1 MSSVSNNTSLM
12 SLIPSDF
19 VMAFPRMV
27 ARAGSFA
34 FVTVP
39 ERLDNMIGLRG
50 GGSMIAEATGNGSMK
65 MISTAFSSDSSP
77 GAALPSAAGAAAT
90 EAPRLSSFS
99 FHQVRNFGGIFAYMT
114 SKWALACFTLV
125 SLYHVQ
131 IIAPQY
137 RNLTNERQ
145 AIILNRTQIYAS
157 ARRHINFS
165 WPIRL
170 AIRIM
175 PIIMFLSHTLSF
187 LQAMRCQTSPNYSY
201 LRYGKADKHLDLDF
215 SGDGGIIYWISSML
229 LFWENDASSCLAVD
243 MIPSRSEVWDRSGS
257 LSLLWPFFQSLCLG
271 QFVET
276 LSCAVQGRQLMT
288 ETGMSIFEHSLAFA
302 ESEAMISNQLGF
314 SLWSAHKATKANATS
329 SQPDPVGKLF
339 TRSEILEKMNTP
351 PEVLLMV
358 LISSLN
364 NLSSQILG
372 VLNMQARFRLINTGV
387 WGICFM
393 SAFGW
398 GFFSLRPES
407 GPESII
413 LRFPTVCIVG
423 FIPHLLILVGIILCA
438 TIYSLALFLCFC
450 SPPNDEPPPRTL
462 AERFHMAREN
472 MQANAQLSSIRL
484 DMTEDFYTAL
494 LKIGFT
500 ALTVAS
506 EAVYLNEGLPIN
518 VGTSTWL
525 EEERLK
531 GIEAFEPSHDPV
543 EGVSVRFAKSAAA
556 DQQSRERWKS
566 GYDRV
571 LSFTADKFGS
581 GVTTTR
587 QRGDGVGH
595 MQRGG
600 RYLMAAKFFR
610 GIFWLFVS
618 WNKVVTNKLM
628 DKARISWRPQWLRLP
643 KAKEGLQVDKE
654 GQQIRQ
660 QNTMDFWILSDEGV
674 LSLPENDDV
683 DVEQEMK
690 RRLNNENER
699 WGEEEEQTLDSRV
712 YNWWA
717 SGGWFGEKDDS
728 GSYQETAQDDDTTS
742 MVSMSTNASEPS
754 IGDLDDEFIDVSS
767 DAGSG
772 ASTPTQRRPVPRG
785 LSPSDPNVLDALD
798 PSKNYSQLSPHHLA
812 TLLDPKTLQERSEA
826 RMLAHHLTSTGI
838 TTRSQYRHAQSF
850 ANAKLLT
857 STRYRP
863 PNSSIPAS
871 GSLRPED
878 EAYLLEQLILTRRA
892 QPASSIN
899 QGAGTWRDGAVGM
912 GAGGPQCVVCQS
924 APRTVLAWPCRCLSL
939 CEDCR
944 VSLAMNNFGTCVCC
958 RQTVVGFSRLF
969 VP

>member
-1 MSSVSNNTSLM
+1 MGFGMFHAGQSLAH
-12 SLIPSDF
+12 S
-19 VMAFPRMV
+19 
-27 ARAGSFA
+27 GSCFA
-34 FVTVP
+34 VW
-39 ERLDNMIGLRG
+39 D
-50 GGSMIAEATGNGSMK
+50 
-65 MISTAFSSDSSP
+65 
-77 GAALPSAAGAAAT
+77 
-90 EAPRLSSFS
+90 
-99 FHQVRNFGGIFAYMT
+99 
-114 SKWALACFTLV
+114 
-125 SLYHVQ
+125 
-131 IIAPQY
+131 
-137 RNLTNERQ
+137 LTNKQQ

-165 WPIRL
+165 WPIRF

-175 PIIMFLSHTLSF
+175 PIIMFLSHTLSL
-187 LQAMRCQTSPNYSY
+187 LQAMRCQTSPKYSS
-201 LRYGKADKHLDLDF
+201 LRYGKADRHLDLDF
-215 SGDGGIIYWISSML
+215 SGDGGIIYWISSTL

-302 ESEAMISNQLGF
+302 ESEAMISNQLGL
-314 SLWSAHKATKANATS
+314 SLWAASKASKSASTS
-329 SQPDPVGKLF
+329 SQPDPVGKFF
-339 TRSEILEKMNTP
+339 TRSEILDKMNTP

-364 NLSSQILG
+364 NLSNHILG
-372 VLNMQARFRLINTGV
+372 VLNMQARFRLINTGI

-393 SAFGW
+393 GAFGW

-423 FIPHLLILVGIILCA
+423 FIPHLLILVGILLCA
-438 TIYSLALFLCFC
+438 SIYSLALLLCFV
-450 SPPNDEPPPRTL
+450 SPPGDEPSPGTV
-462 AERFHMAREN
+462 AERFRVACEN
-472 MQANAQLSSIRL
+472 MQANVQLSSIRL
-484 DMTEDFYTAL
+484 DLTEDFYTAL

-506 EAVYLNEGLPIN
+506 EAVYLNEGQRIN
-518 VGTSTWL
+518 VATSTWL
-525 EEERLK
+525 EEERLREL
-531 GIEAFEPSHDPV
+531 EAFESSHDPV
-543 EGVSVRFAKSAAA
+543 EGVSVHFAKPTAA
-556 DQQSRERWKS
+556 DQHVTERWTS

-571 LSFTADKFGS
+571 VSFTADSFGS
-581 GVTTTR
+581 GFANTR

-618 WNKVVTNKLM
+618 WNKVATNKIM

-643 KAKEGLQVDKE
+643 KEKDVSQVDQKE
-654 GQQIRQ
+654 GQQLQ
-660 QNTMDFWILSDEGV
+660 KQNTIDFWILSDDGV
-674 LSLPENDDV
+674 LSLPETDDV

-690 RRLNNENER
+690 RRLRSENER
-699 WGEEEEQTLDSRV
+699 WGEEEESTLDSRV
-712 YNWWA
+712 YNWWS
-717 SGGWFGEKDDS
+717 SGGWFGERDDS
-728 GSYQETAQDDDTTS
+728 GSYQTPTQDDDNTS
-742 MVSMSTNASEPS
+742 MVSMSTNASERFHED
-754 IGDLDDEFIDVSS
+754 IDDEFIDS
-767 DAGSG
+767 DSVAGSG
-772 ASTPTQRRPVPRG
+772 ASTPTQRHPYPRS
-785 LSPSDPNVLDALD
+785 LSPSDPHLLDALD
-798 PSKNYSQLSPHHLA
+798 PSENYSQLSPLHLA
-812 TLLDPKTLQERSEA
+812 TLLDPKTQQQRSEA
-826 RMLAHHLTSTGI
+826 RMLAHHLTNSGI

-863 PNSSIPAS
+863 ASSSIPTNGPLS
-871 GSLRPED
+871 QED
-878 EAYLLEQLILTRRA
+878 EACLLEQLILSHRA
-892 QPASSIN
+892 QPTSSTN
-899 QGAGTWRDGAVGM
+899 QGASTWRDGAVGM

-924 APRTVLAWPCRCLSL
+924 APRTVLTWPCRCLSL

>member
-1 MSSVSNNTSLM
+1 MSSASNSTSLM
-12 SLIPSDF
+12 NLIPNDF
-19 VMAFPRMV
+19 VMAFPRMM

-39 ERLDNMIGLRG
+39 ERLDSIIGLRG
-50 GGSMIAEATGNGSMK
+50 GVSMIAEATGNGSMK
-65 MISTAFSSDSSP
+65 MISTAFSSDSSL

-90 EAPRLSSFS
+90 EAPRLSSLS

-114 SKWALACFTLV
+114 SKWALACFTL
-125 SLYHVQ
+125 
-131 IIAPQY
+131 
-137 RNLTNERQ
+137 

-157 ARRHINFS
+157 ARRHITFS

-175 PIIMFLSHTLSF
+175 PIIMFLSHTLGL
-187 LQAMRCQTSPNYSY
+187 LQAMRCQTSPNYSS
-201 LRYGKADKHLDLDF
+201 LRYGKAHKQLDMDF

-302 ESEAMISNQLGF
+302 ESEAMISSQLGL
-314 SLWSAHKATKANATS
+314 SLWSAHKASKATSTS

-339 TRSEILEKMNTP
+339 TRSEILDKMNTP

-372 VLNMQARFRLINTGV
+372 VLNMQARYRLINTGI
-387 WGICFM
+387 WGMCFM

-423 FIPHLLILVGIILCA
+423 FIPHLLILVGILLCA
-438 TIYSLALFLCFC
+438 TIYSLALLLCFF

-462 AERFHMAREN
+462 AERFRKAREN

-506 EAVYLNEGLPIN
+506 EAVFLNEGLPIN

-531 GIEAFEPSHDPV
+531 ELEAFGPSHDPV
-543 EGVSVRFAKSAAA
+543 EGVSVHFTKPAAA
-556 DQQSRERWKS
+556 DQHSRERWKS

-581 GVTTTR
+581 GIANTR

-618 WNKVVTNKLM
+618 WNKMVTNKLM

-643 KAKEGLQVDKE
+643 KAKEGLQVDNEE

-660 QNTMDFWILSDEGV
+660 QNTMDFWVLSDKGV
-674 LSLPENDDV
+674 LLLPENDNV

-690 RRLNNENER
+690 RRLKTENER
-699 WGEEEEQTLDSRV
+699 WGEEEELTLDSKV

-728 GSYQETAQDDDTTS
+728 GSYQGSAQDDDTTS
-742 MVSMSTNASEPS
+742 MVSMSTNASEGS
-754 IGDLDDEFIDVSS
+754 HGAVDDDFIDVDS

-772 ASTPTQRRPVPRG
+772 ASTPTQRYPVPRS

-812 TLLDPKTLQERSEA
+812 TLLDPKTLQQRSEA

-863 PNSSIPAS
+863 ANSSIPAT
-871 GSLRPED
+871 GPLCPED
-878 EAYLLEQLILTRRA
+878 EAYLLEQLILTRRT

>member
-1 MSSVSNNTSLM
+1 MSSTINNTSLM
-12 SLIPSDF
+12 SLSPNDL
-19 VMAFPRMV
+19 VMAFPRMM

-39 ERLDNMIGLRG
+39 ERLDSIIGFRG

-65 MISTAFSSDSSP
+65 MISTAFSPDSSL
-77 GAALPSAAGAAAT
+77 GAALPSAAAAVAT
-90 EAPRLSSFS
+90 ETPPQSSFS
-99 FHQVRNFGGIFAYMT
+99 FH
-114 SKWALACFTLV
+114 
-125 SLYHVQ
+125 
-131 IIAPQY
+131 
-137 RNLTNERQ
+137 Q

-157 ARRHINFS
+157 ARRHINLS
-165 WPIRL
+165 WPVRL
-170 AIRIM
+170 AIRLM
-175 PIIMFLSHTLSF
+175 PVIMFLSHTLSL
-187 LQAMRCQTSPNYSY
+187 LQAMRCQTSPKYSS
-201 LRYGKADKHLDLDF
+201 LRYGKPDKHLDLDF
-215 SGDGGIIYWISSML
+215 SGDGGIIYWISSIL
-229 LFWENDASSCLAVD
+229 LFWESDVSSCLAVD

-257 LSLLWPFFQSLCLG
+257 LSLLWPIFQSLCLG

-302 ESEAMISNQLGF
+302 EAEAMISNQLGL
-314 SLWSAHKATKANATS
+314 SLWSAHKASKPNSNS

-339 TRSEILEKMNTP
+339 TRSEILDKMNTP

-372 VLNMQARFRLINTGV
+372 VLNLQARFRLINTGI

-398 GFFSLRPES
+398 GFFGLKPES

-423 FIPHLLILVGIILCA
+423 FIPHLLILVGILLCA
-438 TIYSLALFLCFC
+438 SIYSLALLLCFV
-450 SPPNDEPPPRTL
+450 SPSSDEPPPRTL
-462 AERFHMAREN
+462 VERFQMAREN
-472 MQANAQLSSIRL
+472 LQANAQLSSIRL
-484 DMTEDFYTAL
+484 DITEDFYTAL

-500 ALTVAS
+500 TLTVAS
-506 EAVYLNEGLPIN
+506 EAVYLNEGQRIN
-518 VGTSTWL
+518 VATSTWL

-531 GIEAFEPSHDPV
+531 EIEAFEPSHDPV
-543 EGVSVRFAKSAAA
+543 EGVSVRFAKAAAA
-556 DQQSRERWKS
+556 DRHSTERWTS

-571 LSFTADKFGS
+571 VSFTADKFGS
-581 GVTTTR
+581 GLANMR

-600 RYLMAAKFFR
+600 RYLMAAKLFR

-618 WNKVVTNKLM
+618 WNKVITNRLM
-628 DKARISWRPQWLRLP
+628 DKARLSWRPQWLRLP
-643 KAKEGLQVDKE
+643 KAKDGLQVDKGE
-654 GQQIRQ
+654 RQHLWQ
-660 QNTMDFWILSDEGV
+660 QNTIDFWILSDEGV

-690 RRLNNENER
+690 RRLKNENER
-699 WGEEEEQTLDSRV
+699 WGEEEERTLDSRV

-717 SGGWFGEKDDS
+717 SGGWFGEKDES
-728 GSYQETAQDDDTTS
+728 GSYHTPAQDDDTTS
-742 MVSMSTNASEPS
+742 MVSVSTNGSE
-754 IGDLDDEFIDVSS
+754 IAHGDIDDELIDVDS

-772 ASTPTQRRPVPRG
+772 ASTPTQRYPYSRS

-798 PSKNYSQLSPHHLA
+798 PSKSYSQLNPHHLA
-812 TLLDPKTLQERSEA
+812 TLLDPKTPQQRSEA
-826 RMLAHHLTSTGI
+826 RMLAHHLTNSGI

-863 PNSSIPAS
+863 AASSIPTTGPLS
-871 GSLRPED
+871 PED
-878 EAYLLEQLILTRRA
+878 EAHLLEQLILTRRA
-892 QPASSIN
+892 QPASSISE
-899 QGAGTWRDGAVGM
+899 GAGTWRDGAVGRCSP
-912 GAGGPQCVVCQS
+912 GLVV
-924 APRTVLAWPCRCLSL
+924 V
-939 CEDCR
+939 
-944 VSLAMNNFGTCVCC
+944 
-958 RQTVVGFSRLF
+958 
-969 VP
+969 

>member
-1 MSSVSNNTSLM
+1 M
-12 SLIPSDF
+12 SLSPNDIF
-19 VMAFPRMV
+19 MAFPRIM

-39 ERLDNMIGLRG
+39 ERLDSMIGLRAS
-50 GGSMIAEATGNGSMK
+50 GSVIAEATGNASMK
-65 MISTAFSSDSSP
+65 MISTAFSSGSSS
-77 GAALPSAAGAAAT
+77 GAALPSTAGAAPT
-90 EAPRLSSFS
+90 EPPSPGFSSFS
-99 FHQVRNFGGIFAYMT
+99 FHQVRNLGGIFAYIT

-125 SLYHVQ
+125 SLPHQ
-131 IIAPQY
+131 QTTALQY
-137 RNLTNERQ
+137 RYFTHRRQ

-157 ARRHINFS
+157 ARRHINMS

-170 AIRIM
+170 ALRAL
-175 PIIMFLSHTLSF
+175 PIIMFLSHTLS
-187 LQAMRCQTSPNYSY
+187 LVQAMRCQTSPRYSS
-201 LRYGKADKHLDLDF
+201 LRYGKANKHLDLDF
-215 SGDGGIIYWISSML
+215 SGDGGIIYWTTSML

-243 MIPSRSEVWDRSGS
+243 MIPSRSEVWDRRGS

-276 LSCAVQGRQLMT
+276 LSCAIQGRQLMT

-302 ESEAMISNQLGF
+302 ESEAMIGNQLGL
-314 SLWSAHKATKANATS
+314 SLWSTHKASKMGPSS

-339 TRSEILEKMNTP
+339 TRTEILDKMNTP

-372 VLNMQARFRLINTGV
+372 ALNMQARFRLINTGI
-387 WGICFM
+387 WGLCFM
-393 SAFGW
+393 GAFGW

-423 FIPHLLILVGIILCA
+423 FIPHLLILVGILLCA
-438 TIYSLALFLCFC
+438 AIYSLALFLCFFC
-450 SPPNDEPPPRTL
+450 SPNDESPPRTF
-462 AERFHMAREN
+462 AERFRIAREN

-506 EAVYLNEGLPIN
+506 EAVYLNEGRCIN
-518 VGTSTWL
+518 VATSTWL
-525 EEERLK
+525 EEERLRE
-531 GIEAFEPSHDPV
+531 IEAFEQSHDPV
-543 EGVSVRFAKSAAA
+543 EGLSVRFAKPAGA
-556 DQQSRERWKS
+556 DQNSTEGWAS
-566 GYDRV
+566 GYSRAV
-571 LSFTADKFGS
+571 SFTTDTFGS
-581 GVTTTR
+581 GFSNTR

-600 RYLMAAKFFR
+600 RYLIAAKFFR

-618 WNKVVTNKLM
+618 WNKVIVNKLM
-628 DKARISWRPQWLRLP
+628 DRVKISWRPQWLRLP
-643 KAKEGLQVDKE
+643 KAKEGLQVDNRN
-654 GQQIRQ
+654 GRRSRQ
-660 QNTMDFWILSDEGV
+660 QDTIDFWILSDEGV
-674 LSLPENDDV
+674 LSLPENDNV

-690 RRLNNENER
+690 RRLNSENDR
-699 WGEEEEQTLDSRV
+699 WSEEEEQTLDSRL

-728 GSYQETAQDDDTTS
+728 GSYRAPTQDDDTTS
-742 MVSMSTNASEPS
+742 IFSMSTNASEDS
-754 IGDLDDEFIDVSS
+754 YGGIDDEFLDVDS

-772 ASTPTQRRPVPRG
+772 ATTPTQRHPFSRG
-785 LSPSDPNVLDALD
+785 LSPSDPNILDALD

-812 TLLDPKTLQERSEA
+812 TLLDPKTPQQRSEA
-826 RMLAHHLTSTGI
+826 RMLAHHLGNTGI

-863 PNSSIPAS
+863 PNSSIPATGRLS
-871 GSLRPED
+871 PED
-878 EAYLLEQLILTRRA
+878 EAFLLEQLILTRRA
-892 QPASSIN
+892 QSASSTK
-899 QGAGTWRDGAVGM
+899 QGTGSWRDGAAGM

-958 RQTVVGFSRLF
+958 RQNVVGFSRLF

>member
-1 MSSVSNNTSLM
+1 MSF
-12 SLIPSDF
+12 IPNDL
-19 VMAFPRMV
+19 VMAFPRMM

-39 ERLDNMIGLRG
+39 ERLDRIIGLQG
-50 GGSMIAEATGNGSMK
+50 GGSMIAEATGNGSVR

-77 GAALPSAAGAAAT
+77 RAALPSAAGAAAT
-90 EAPRLSSFS
+90 GTPPQGLSSFS

-114 SKWALACFTLV
+114 SKWALACFTLA
-125 SLYHVQ
+125 SLHHVLLCG
-131 IIAPQY
+131 IEAFAD
-137 RNLTNERQ
+137 RRQ

-170 AIRIM
+170 AIRIL
-175 PIIMFLSHTLSF
+175 PIVMFLSHTVSL
-187 LQAMRCQTSPNYSY
+187 LQAMRCQTSPRYSS

-229 LFWENDASSCLAVD
+229 LFWENDSSSCLAVD

-302 ESEAMISNQLGF
+302 ESEAMISNQLGI
-314 SLWSAHKATKANATS
+314 SLWSAHKTNKATSSS

-339 TRSEILEKMNTP
+339 TRSEILDKMNTP

-364 NLSSQILG
+364 NLSSHILG
-372 VLNMQARFRLINTGV
+372 TLNMQARFRLINTGI

-423 FIPHLLILVGIILCA
+423 FIPHLLILVGILLCA
-438 TIYSLALFLCFC
+438 FIYSLALLLCFF
-450 SPPNDEPPPRTL
+450 SPPNDEPPPRSL
-462 AERFHMAREN
+462 VERFRMAREN

-506 EAVYLNEGLPIN
+506 EAVYLNEGLRID
-518 VGTSTWL
+518 VATSTWL

-531 GIEAFEPSHDPV
+531 EIEAFTPSHDPV
-543 EGVSVRFAKSAAA
+543 QGVSVHFAKPAAA
-556 DQQSRERWKS
+556 DQRSRERWTS
-566 GYDRV
+566 GYDRMV
-571 LSFTADKFGS
+571 SFTADKFGS
-581 GVTTTR
+581 GIGSAR
-587 QRGDGVGH
+587 QSGDGVGH

-618 WNKVVTNKLM
+618 WNRVITNKLM
-628 DKARISWRPQWLRLP
+628 DKAKISWRPQWLRLP
-643 KAKEGLQVDKE
+643 KAKEGLQVNNEE
-654 GQQIRQ
+654 GQQSRQ
-660 QNTMDFWILSDEGV
+660 QNTIDFWILSDEGV

-690 RRLNNENER
+690 RRLSSENER
-699 WGEEEEQTLDSRV
+699 WGEEEERTLDSRV

-717 SGGWFGEKDDS
+717 SGGWFGDRDDS
-728 GSYQETAQDDDTTS
+728 GSYQTPAEDDDSTS
-742 MVSMSTNASEPS
+742 MVSMSTNASEFS
-754 IGDLDDEFIDVSS
+754 HGDIDDEFIDVDS

-772 ASTPTQRRPVPRG
+772 ASTPTQRPPFPRS
-785 LSPSDPNVLDALD
+785 LSPSDPNVLEALD
-798 PSKNYSQLSPHHLA
+798 PSKNYSQLNPQHLA
-812 TLLDPKTLQERSEA
+812 TLLDPKTLQQRSEA
-826 RMLAHHLTSTGI
+826 RMLAHHLTNTGI

-863 PNSSIPAS
+863 ANSSIPVTGPLS
-871 GSLRPED
+871 PED

-892 QPASSIN
+892 QPAASTN